1 MGRGNVKEKR
11 RVRLETKGIVGC
23 GERAPGLRQ
32 RAAVDESQ
40 CIGRWLLAVN
50 PEHGWTFVVWVSA
63 LSEHESQN
71 VRCAGETQ
79 LPKTLRMGGG
89 PVPHRDARGGRPAA
103 SSVIGPLSPKD
114 PWAGHLS

>member
-50 PEHGWTFVVWVSA
+50 PEHGWTFMVWVSA

-89 PVPHRDARGGRPAA
+89 PVPHRDARGGVLQP
-103 SSVIGPLSPKD
+103 
-114 PWAGHLS
+114 HQ